1 MKGQLFIIGSV
12 MAVIILA
19 GAGSILFA
27 RDSAPP
33 QTPPPTPPASTLPVS
48 QSATVR
54 ETAPAPQP
62 APQTSPQQQPPLTF
76 EEKIERLKQAITDAC
91 HTSKSRQLTL
101 SFTEAETNEQATK
114 FLTRLTLPE
123 DIPLEV
129 ESIQIDFQADNN
141 AAAEVKSVISGWFKA
156 TIKAKSHVSIK
167 DGKPDVE
174 LTKVSFGIVPLPKA
188 ARDKIIGLVPQ
199 KIEALLYY
207 LAETESECQGKVNL
221 EFTGITIQ
229 ETEATVSVTARPK

>member
-1 MKGQLFIIGSV
+1 MFIIGGV

-19 GAGSILFA
+19 GASSLLFTG
-27 RDSAPP
+27 DSAPP
-33 QTPPPTPPASTLPVS
+33 TTPTPNPPPVT
-48 QSATVR
+48 QSAMVG
-54 ETAPAPQP
+54 ETASSPQP
-62 APQTSPQQQPPLTF
+62 APQTSPQPPPPPTF
-76 EEKIERLKQAITDAC
+76 EGKIERLKQAITDAC
-91 HTSKSRQLTL
+91 HTGESQQLTL

-129 ESIQIDFQADNN
+129 ESIRIDFQADNN
-141 AAAEVKSVISGWFKA
+141 AAAEVKSVIYGWLKT
-156 TIKAKSHVSIK
+156 TIKANAHVSIK

-199 KIEALLYY
+199 KIEALLNY
-207 LAETESECQGKVNL
+207 LAETEAECQGKVNL

-229 ETEATVSVTARPK
+229 ETEATVSVIARPKTPG

>member
-33 QTPPPTPPASTLPVS
+33 QTPPPTPPASPPSVS

-54 ETAPAPQP
+54 ETAPAPPP
-62 APQTSPQQQPPLTF
+62 APQTSPQQPPLTF

-207 LAETESECQGKVNL
+207 LAETEAECQGKVNL